1 MFKSSFSGFK
11 FAILAISLLIPSVG
25 SAYQSD
31 YYSGDSYNHPLTP
44 KGGSYGPAVS
54 HIDSKR
60 QIKKLRHLK
69 RQERRINKILDQRR
83 HRKLRNNY
91 ARLANPLRSS
101 SRKLVRN
108 NRKYIS
114 PNRLGNTSQR
124 YNRYSPYNPVVCSSR
139 F

>member
-31 YYSGDSYNHPLTP
+31 YHSSGSYNHPLTP
-44 KGGSYGPAVS
+44 KGGSYGPAIS
-54 HIDSKR
+54 HIDSKS
-60 QIKKLRHLK
+60 QVKKLRHLK
-69 RQERRINKILDQRR
+69 RQELRRNKIINQRR

-91 ARLANPLRSS
+91 ARLATPLRSS
-101 SRKLVRN
+101 SRKIVRNKLVRN
-108 NRKYIS
+108 NRRYIS
-114 PNRLGNTSQR
+114 PNQN